1 MTTTWRDYTETS
13 VPVPGGDLSVLRW
26 RAADARDEAAG
37 AAGEVRSPAAPPQPP
52 SQPPT
57 PQQHP
62 PILLVHGITG
72 NALAWAGVAE
82 AVAGRAE
89 LIAVDLRGRAGS
101 REIQGPWGIDQ
112 NAADLMDVLDA
123 LHIDQAVL
131 AGHSL
136 GAFVAAEAAATYPK
150 RVTRLVAIDGGL
162 GFPLPDGSD
171 ADAILEAVVGPAV
184 KKLSMTFADPEA
196 YLDFH
201 RAHPAFADNW
211 SPQLTAYLVRD
222 TRLLPT
228 GEAVS
233 SCREEAIR
241 SDGKQV
247 LLEDRIRTNITALT
261 CDVDF
266 LYAARGLLDEP
277 QALYDPARLTLAGLD
292 RTPARIE
299 FVPNTNHYTIL
310 APGAG
315 AEAVARALLR

>member
-1 MTTTWRDYTETS
+1 MTTTWLDYTESTI
-13 VPVPGGDLSVLRW
+13 PVPGGDLGVLRW
-26 RAADARDEAAG
+26 RAADPRDE
-37 AAGEVRSPAAPPQPP
+37 PATTTASEASRPAPPP
-52 SQPPT
+52 ST
-57 PQQHP
+57 PQPQPRP

-101 REIQGPWGIDQ
+101 REIRGPWGIDR

-136 GAFVAAEAAATYPK
+136 GAFVAADAAATYPE
-150 RVTRLVAIDGGL
+150 RVTRLVAVDGGL

-241 SDGKQV
+241 SDGRQV

-277 QALYDPARLTLAGLD
+277 QALYDPGRLALAGLD

-299 FVPNTNHYTIL
+299 FVPDTNHYTIL
-310 APGAG
+310 APGVG